1 MQVKRR
7 EGILVEP
14 YQRLNK
20 GQIEGIHRAS
30 MAILE
35 EPGII
40 SYSEEAADIFQRCGA
55 KVSPVSRSPHKSW
68 IIRIPQRLV
77 LEAVEKAPSVVKLG
91 ARREENCLI
100 LDGEEPRV
108 HFGTGSESNIW
119 LEMSLE
125 TFVNKKDASQEIEVP
140 VFHRRRGTAL
150 DLCHAA
156 RLCEHLENV
165 DFFIRTVNIQDDD
178 ITESTKDVNKFYASL
193 NHITKHV
200 MAGLTELGQLQNVVR
215 MAELIVGGRDKLRE
229 NPIISFITCVT
240 KSPLQLVDDTTQK
253 LIQIARY
260 GLPVVVSTSPVGGA
274 TAPLEEGGMV
284 AQLNAEI
291 LSGIVLSQLVREGT
305 PVLYGSVPVRGRVDN
320 LDNMYGAPEFN
331 HYNVDGAQMA
341 RFYRLPCY
349 STAGISDVKI
359 PGIQATVEKM
369 FSHLFVALSGPQ
381 YVHYAF
387 GLLEKTNTFSP
398 EQAVLD
404 DAHIGMVKFL
414 LKRPKVSEAELR
426 RSVADIREIMTTSH
440 KLFARPARRLI
451 HSGEVFLF
459 YPFEGDEERDE
470 VLINAHRRV
479 KELLSLPVEHI
490 PEEVNEV
497 VLNSVPGILPRL
509 NPYGKEGR

>member
-1 MQVKRR
+1 MQAKR

-14 YQRLNK
+14 YRRLNEE
-20 GQIEGIHRAS
+20 QIEGIHRAS
-30 MAILE
+30 MALLE
-35 EPGII
+35 EPGIT
-40 SYSEEAADIFQRCGA
+40 SYNEEAAELFHRHGA
-55 KVSPVSRSPHKSW
+55 KVNPVSRTPPKSW
-68 IIRIPQRLV
+68 VIRIPQGLV

-108 HFGTGSESNIW
+108 HFGTGSEANIW
-119 LEMSLE
+119 LEMSIE
-125 TFVNKKDASQEIEVP
+125 TFVNKSDTSQEIEVP

-200 MAGLTELGQLQNVVR
+200 MAGLTELGQLQNVVK
-215 MAELIVGGRDKLRE
+215 MAELIVGGGDKLRE

-253 LIQIARY
+253 LIEVARY
-260 GLPVVVSTSPVGGA
+260 GLPVVISTSPVGGA

-291 LSGIVLSQLVREGT
+291 LSGITLAQLVREGA
-305 PVLYGSVPVRGRVDN
+305 PVLYGSVPVRARVDD
-320 LDNMYGAPEFN
+320 LDNTYGVPEFN

-349 STAGISDVKI
+349 STAGIGDAKV

-369 FSHLFVALSGPQ
+369 FSHLFIALSGPQ
-381 YVHYAF
+381 YIHYAF
-387 GLLEKTNTFSP
+387 GLLEKTNTFCP

-404 DAHIGMVKFL
+404 DVHIGMVKFL
-414 LKRPKVSEAELR
+414 LKKSRISEAELR
-426 RSVADIREIMTTSH
+426 QSIADIREIMTTSH

-451 HSGEVFLF
+451 HSGEVFLS
-459 YPFEGDEERDE
+459 YPFESKDEGDE
-470 VLINAHRRV
+470 VLVNAHQKV
-479 KELLSLPVEHI
+479 KELLLLPVEHI

-497 VLNSVPGILPRL
+497 ILNSIPGILPRL
-509 NPYGKEGR
+509 NPYGKEER